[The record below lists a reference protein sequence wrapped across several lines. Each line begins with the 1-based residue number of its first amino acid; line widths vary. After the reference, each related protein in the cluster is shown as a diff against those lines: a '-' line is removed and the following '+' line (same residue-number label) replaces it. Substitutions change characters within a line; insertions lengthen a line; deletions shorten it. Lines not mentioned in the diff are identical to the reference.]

1 MTTTLD
7 ALSPPAPTR
16 PRETIGAPAAG
27 PGDGP
32 DFASLLGAAERPAR
46 PDTAKAPE
54 ARAEDRASGGKKDE
68 TEGDEDTA
76 ENGAAATADP
86 QARLLAQRRALA
98 QAHARMRAAAAAAE
112 RNAARAGSAD
122 GRAPAGLE
130 GGDTLAKGASAGR
143 AGASKSAA
151 AGGAIETDPGAA
163 ATPSPTGPGAA
174 EAKAGEL
181 QAQAAH
187 VDPDGRLRA
196 APEAAVNADSARTA
210 SRDGRGVHTA
220 PGGRSAERDAPGTA
234 PWRAEDPGATATGS
248 TRSDDAGTDTEA
260 APARAG
266 TGAAG
271 ALPPGREPLDA
282 AGART
287 AALGIDAAAL
297 TDGTAAL
304 HAGAQAGAKPAGTA
318 RPGPRPDGMAAARA
332 RTAAAAET
340 TAVGEAAPI
349 TPTAMAIALERPD
362 ALRGLSERLRGT
374 PTERIADA
382 SAQNA
387 ASAPGMFA
395 AELAALEAPI
405 ERPGVPG
412 FPITVP
418 LHDPRFGQAFGERI
432 TWLIREGLQ
441 AAELTLHPAEL
452 GPIRIALS
460 LEGDAASL
468 GVVAMHAETRSAI
481 EQSLPRLREL
491 LADQGLQLGGATVD
505 GGAGRQGR
513 RDEDAGRPAG
523 ARGGRDRT
531 TGTASAASLDPALAA
546 TRVRSMPAGR
556 IDLFA

>member
-7 ALSPPAPTR
+7 ALSPAPPNR
-16 PRETIGAPAAG
+16 PRETTGAPAAG
-27 PGDGP
+27 PGNGP

-46 PDTAKAPE
+46 PDTARAPE

-76 ENGAAATADP
+76 QNGAAATVDP

-98 QAHARMRAAAAAAE
+98 QAQARMRAAAGGAE
-112 RNAARAGSAD
+112 RSDSKASTPD

-130 GGDTLAKGASAGR
+130 GGDAPAKGGSASR
-143 AGASKSAA
+143 SGASKSAA
-151 AGGAIETDPGAA
+151 AGGPVETDPGAA
-163 ATPSPTGPGAA
+163 PTPSPTGPGPA
-174 EAKAGEL
+174 EPKAGAL
-181 QAQAAH
+181 QAQAGQIG
-187 VDPDGRLRA
+187 PDGPPPAATEAAANADPARA
-196 APEAAVNADSARTA
+196 ARND
-210 SRDGRGVHTA
+210 VHGTHTTL
-220 PGGRSAERDAPGTA
+220 GGRSAERTAPGA
-234 PWRAEDPGATATGS
+234 ASWRAEDAGAT
-248 TRSDDAGTDTEA
+248 
-260 APARAG
+260 
-266 TGAAG
+266 AAG

-282 AGART
+282 AGAGART
-287 AALGIDAAAL
+287 AALGTDAAAL

-304 HAGAQAGAKPAGTA
+304 HAGAQAGATPAGTA
-318 RPGPRPDGMAAARA
+318 RSGPRPDGLAAARA
-332 RTAAAAET
+332 RTATAAET

-382 SAQNA
+382 SAQAA

-441 AAELTLHPAEL
+441 AAELTLNPAEL

-513 RDEDAGRPAG
+513 RDEDSARPAG
-523 ARGGRDRT
+523 ARGGRDRI

-546 TRVRSMPAGR
+546 TRSRSTPAGR